1 MRCQAVRSYPV
12 ISSSKVLFVES
23 EDTGRKNKRV
33 ILLLNDYCCA
43 THVHTSLHLKLTE
56 ECLLYEAVRHV
67 AEDNAHEWKHY
78 AVCH

>member
-1 MRCQAVRSYPV
+1 MRCQAVMSYPV

-33 ILLLNDYCCA
+33 ILPLNDYCRA
-43 THVHTSLHLKLTE
+43 SRVHTRLHLKLTG
-56 ECLLYEAVRHV
+56 CLRYEAVRHV
-67 AEDNAHEWKHY
+67 AKDNEHEWKHY